1 MDGNRIPIQEE
12 EKVSSDNRNIIVDAI
27 IAAVEHNPVF
37 YLTMASI
44 VLYSI
49 LMFFFI
55 KRDYVTVQSN
65 PEVQWQLNQI
75 KMEDE

>member
-1 MDGNRIPIQEE
+1 MDGDTIPIKEK
-12 EKVSSDNRNIIVDAI
+12 EKVSSDNKEIIVDAI
-27 IAAVEHNPVF
+27 IAAVELNPIF

-55 KRDYVTVQSN
+55 KRDCVTVQSN